1 MTTLAWG
8 PHSQNYGAWSS
19 IQSLILS
26 KPQMDW
32 LCLQSL
38 TYLCLSRGGYEL
50 ESNIATLYGV
60 ASSWILITSHFTVI
74 ASDGTGISSHRG
86 MGIGCYLGILPLCC
100 CSCGVIPM
108 STLARGYDSLKFGHF
123 PTDGGR
129 GWVAQNLI
137 MAPCTRGFF
146 RSLGREDD
154 KARKTHAA
162 KVYQRSSRFSVLLG
176 VLLFRVTA
184 IN

>member
-86 MGIGCYLGILPLCC
+86 IGCYLGILPLCC
-100 CSCGVIPM
+100 CSCGVTPV

-123 PTDGGR
+123 PTDGGKG
-129 GWVAQNLI
+129 GWPKNLI
-137 MAPCTRGFF
+137 MAPCSRGFF

-162 KVYQRSSRFSVLLG
+162 KVYQRSFRFSVLLG
-176 VLLFRVTA
+176 VLLFSVAA

>member
-1 MTTLAWG
+1 
-8 PHSQNYGAWSS
+8 
-19 IQSLILS
+19 
-26 KPQMDW
+26 MDW

-162 KVYQRSSRFSVLLG
+162 KVYQRSSRFSVLLR